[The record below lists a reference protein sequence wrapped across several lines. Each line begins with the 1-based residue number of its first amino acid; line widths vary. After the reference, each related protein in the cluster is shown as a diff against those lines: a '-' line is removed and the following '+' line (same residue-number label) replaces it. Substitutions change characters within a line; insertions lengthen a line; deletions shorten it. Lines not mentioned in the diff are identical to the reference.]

1 MEDAILIWC
10 NENFTFTYLVAI
22 YLSHPVDGIKRGGGG
37 GGGGSG
43 KKWSKFRRKWMST
56 VGERGRGSAEVRCPE
71 L

>member
-1 MEDAILIWC
+1 MTSSRWDKE
-10 NENFTFTYLVAI
+10 
-22 YLSHPVDGIKRGGGG
+22 GGGG
-37 GGGGSG
+37 AGGGGTG